1 MEIYPRMFTEAL
13 LAKHR
18 IGKRRGV
25 WRQGASEAATED
37 TALARGF
44 WGTCACPP
52 GRCTRQLAATQ
63 QRDEPERTAHGG
75 QGGGRANHRRTHCAT
90 STVKAHKT
98 TLRDAHTQFVATNTC
113 DKIEENI
120 IRPLQD
126 HGLLG
131 EDEGRGQ
138 GAGLRGSAASVL
150 FHFGGKR
157 GEILMRARHTGVL
170 LTSGTLHIKNK

>member
-1 MEIYPRMFTEAL
+1 M
-13 LAKHR
+13 
-18 IGKRRGV
+18 
-25 WRQGASEAATED
+25 ASEAPAP
-37 TALARGF
+37 ARRGGARGS
-44 WGTCACPP
+44 WQPHSKETNQSA
-52 GRCTRQLAATQ
+52 RHT
-63 QRDEPERTAHGG
+63 GG

-150 FHFGGKR
+150 FRFGGKR